1 MSAQQ
6 PSPRPA
12 LSSRPMPLGIRIG
25 VWLLGLAL
33 LLIAGVA
40 AFIHSGLYDIG
51 ADSPHSDA
59 VFWLLQTT
67 RNRSIEVH
75 ATDEVP
81 SNLTDPKRIASGAA
95 QYDEMCASCH
105 SAQGMER
112 TEISRGL
119 YPRAPELRRP
129 SQMTSAERFWVIK
142 HGIKMTGMPAWGM
155 THDDE
160 ILWDIVAFLNKLPEL
175 SADQYRSLVKSAP
188 KAHSEIMQNKDGHQN
203 TEHNH

>member
-12 LSSRPMPLGIRIG
+12 LSSRPMPLGIRVG

-40 AFIHSGLYDIG
+40 AFIHGGLYDIG

-81 SNLTDPKRIASGAA
+81 SNLADPKRIASGAA
-95 QYDEMCASCH
+95 QYDEMCTSCH
-105 SAQGMER
+105 LAPGMER

-175 SADQYRSLVKSAP
+175 SAEQYRSLVKSAP

>member
-1 MSAQQ
+1 MSVQQ

-12 LSSRPMPLGIRIG
+12 LSSRPIPLGIRIG
-25 VWLLGLAL
+25 AWLLGLAL

-40 AFIHSGLYDIG
+40 AFVHSGFYDVS

-59 VFWLLQTT
+59 VFWLMKTT

-81 SNLTDPKRIASGAA
+81 SNLADPKRVASGAA
-95 QYDEMCASCH
+95 QYDEMCTSCH
-105 SAQGMER
+105 LAPGMER

-175 SADQYRSLVKSAP
+175 SAEQYRSLVKSAP